1 MMKLSNRPRL
11 MIVITV
17 FSVFSLLFFTRVN
30 IVQATIDDVHA
41 GMVMTRLHNEI
52 MKTTPVGLYYRA
64 LLFKHIN
71 ELVQIMRAYPEHEE
85 IIEPVIREFI
95 PELEAWLDGKGDTV
109 YITSEHIDRF
119 RAELDWFALVGSPSL
134 REDIEREKQ
143 RLQID
148 NFVGMN
154 MNEAWDYINSKW
166 TPDMLIDPSQLPEL
180 IHPTSTP
187 TASVPTPRPPEWV
200 ENKILV
206 PNSDGEWAYYVHN
219 GVYLEYPASYHIQ
232 RTEENLFFMQSRDAS
247 GWRDPSS
254 IIVQLSN
261 LPLSETEKSN
271 LGNIFP
277 PESIFWEKAIQNEDF
292 EGTEFI
298 LRNSSDSSIILGSML
313 YNRENQLEV
322 TIHVNGVTALPEG
335 LDYSELINLEY
346 KYFQHMVDNIR
357 IQRP

>member
-1 MMKLSNRPRL
+1 MKLDNRRRL
-11 MIVITV
+11 IVVTTV
-17 FSVFSLLFFTRVN
+17 LAALSMLLFSR
-30 IVQATIDDVHA
+30 IPSVQATIDDVHA

-148 NFVGMN
+148 NFIGMT

-166 TPDMLIDPSQLPEL
+166 TSDMVIDPSQLPEL
-180 IHPTSTP
+180 IYPTSTP
-187 TASVPTPRPPEWV
+187 TSLVPTPRPPEWV

-206 PNSDGEWAYYVHN
+206 PNPDGEWAYYVHH

-232 RTEENLFFMQSRDAS
+232 KTEENLFFMKSRDAS
-247 GWRDPSS
+247 AWRDPSS
-254 IIVQLSN
+254 IIVQLWN
-261 LPLSETEKSN
+261 LPLNEKEKSN
-271 LGNIFP
+271 SGNVFP
-277 PESIFWEKAIQNEDF
+277 PENIFWEKAIQNEDF

-298 LRNSSDSSIILGSML
+298 LRDSSDSSIILGSML
-313 YNRENQLEV
+313 YNREYQLEV

-335 LDYSELINLEY
+335 SDYYELINKEY
-346 KYFQHMVDNIR
+346 GYFQHMIDNIR
-357 IQRP
+357 IQAP